1 MKKVYILLWLLLVS
15 LFPTFANAAGC
26 DSTFYGT
33 LRQWKQY
40 TFYDDFNANSS
51 DKWLWNRA
59 WEYTE
64 EYDYNNSSS
73 FPSFNWTTQLKN
85 ADYKVAKNTT
95 MTVIEADSKY
105 PILSVPASRSYN
117 NFVIKYTLTYS
128 TDEAGKNKYT
138 HTECKYYQISRCGD
152 GVVDSSY
159 GETCDPKDTSKS
171 WWWNGG
177 CDVSTCKP
185 ITVASPVCNSS
196 YNGKRVSS
204 LVDGDYLCS
213 EWTVSNFAY
222 SDSTHK
228 WTWKCGNAAWSVS
241 CSATKPYCGDWIK
254 DVWEACDPKDTTNK
268 SWWWNGWCS
277 DTCTAITVD
286 DPVCNSSYNGQR
298 VTSLANS
305 SALCTKWT
313 VKDFTYSDSTH
324 KWTWKCENT
333 LWKTKECSATK
344 PYCGDWIKDAW
355 EACDPKDT
363 SKSWWWNGGCSD
375 TCTAITVDDPV
386 CNSSYNGQRVTSLAN
401 SSALCTKWT
410 VKDFT
415 YSDSTHKWTWK
426 CENTLWKTKECSAT
440 KPYCGDGVRDANESC
455 DYKDTTNKAW
465 WWNGWCDNSC
475 EPIIESEWCDA
486 SFYRTLRYWKQYTF
500 YDEFNANSSDK
511 WLRGWTME
519 YDEEYDYNKSSSF
532 PKFGWTAELVNNN
545 YKVPKNTTMKVLEAD
560 SPYPILSVPAS
571 RSYNNLFIKYNIIY
585 STDSAWQNKY
595 WHSECVYYEISRCW
609 DGVLDTNYD
618 EVCDF
623 ADPNHTNWWNGW
635 CDSSCNPIT
644 VAWPVC
650 NSDYHGQRV
659 TDLTNGSYLCRE
671 WNVSD
676 FRYDEAT
683 HKWTWKCGNV
693 AWDVDC
699 RAIKPYCGDGIKD
712 AWETCDPADPT
723 QEWWWNDGCSL
734 TCEPKYLKWEPVI
747 EKTLQDK
754 VPVERTGQVLKW
766 TVKVTAK
773 WWDVTDFQIQD
784 RLPEALDYVSYKVVS
799 NNDNLTVTWPTWPV
813 KSGSNNIY
821 TWNVKWTLK
830 ENHVLTLEVETKVNK
845 MPKSEDDYLNIACVI
860 DDGKIDCDDDEPP
873 VKGGKLDVEKTL
885 ISENKYVT
893 HIWQEL
899 VWQITVTAKNWD
911 VEMEYIKDQ
920 LPSVLDYSGYKAVTV
935 PSWITVY
942 DPTLSSDKKE
952 ITWKTTWTLESWK
965 SIKLNVYTTVNK
977 MPEKTVE
984 NVACAKPQDW
994 EEECKPWYTYD
1005 LRIKKFVWNKQNNK
1019 RDKAMTWKV
1028 WETITYR
1035 IEFGNNGDESVRVKI
1050 KDYLPKWVRFIS
1062 GTLIVW
1068 KQTSEWWVGTWTFD
1082 MLYKWTEY
1090 KIDGVTINTYEI
1102 IFLNG
1107 KEKGILTIEGEIL
1120 NDTKNTT
1127 NFVCIF
1133 DENSDNKEPIAC
1145 DDAHHN
1151 ITDEVM
1157 CKKLDITTRSFG
1169 NGWWSTN
1176 VSCSTD
1182 GWKAKLIELDCGNG
1196 TVITWANISVLPWTC
1211 SYPSNSSSSSKSYSV
1226 QCKVDGKTTND
1237 CKSTVSVQ
1245 WKWWGGSDDPYCT
1258 RPEVSWSERVKTVV
1272 CSTDNDK
1279 RGEIKIDCGYWNQV
1293 YTSNWKVKS
1302 FTWTCDYTNAW
1313 YGTYKIRCW
1322 VDNRDIRESDCTRE
1336 VSYTKPWDCDD
1347 CPDRINGILSPMK
1360 CFNINA
1366 WNISVEEWEI
1376 LPFYWNIEKLDEKTV
1391 EDLRYVEWGNKNYGE
1406 QMFDKL
1412 LGQSCDRFG
1421 DIALNSMICYASVV
1435 DWYNNAI
1442 VKDKKFACLDA
1453 KWAKKDKV
1461 INAWINWQS
1470 CKYNGCQLMQ
1480 SYDPVDGTDYT
1491 FRSNAQIIEKLW
1503 VGVTNLNL
1511 WEYYVSLDRVEY
1523 LYCDWEKR
1531 TEWKSVNTTCRSNF
1545 VLTSPYTVQK
1555 TPSWNLKAST
1565 QTLYR
1570 FKPQVWGKIFSEY
1583 INAISTST
1591 YSKNTAV
1598 EDAMDK
1604 FIKKYEKLAV
1614 KVDTTKF
1621 WKDVVVKKVP
1631 WKDIYFLEWD
1641 AEFSSNGAKIDK
1653 PFTIVQT
1660 KWSTTIDGD
1669 LQYNMMLLTK
1679 NNITF
1684 KWNCTSDQA
1693 VKWIFYAWWRLYRA
1707 WANDKEEI
1715 EKNKSKD
1722 NTYWCDAWWLHIKWV
1737 LIWDNFDNLMKSSRS
1752 HIDGWW
1758 KSDGESRYWE
1768 NDLRTKVMNWA
1779 SVLIEYSPSVF
1790 TKSTMPPGAED
1801 FTTALSIY
1809 KQ

>member
-1 MKKVYILLWLLLVS
+1 M
-15 LFPTFANAAGC
+15 
-26 DSTFYGT
+26 D
-33 LRQWKQY
+33 
-40 TFYDDFNANSS
+40 
-51 DKWLWNRA
+51 
-59 WEYTE
+59 
-64 EYDYNNSSS
+64 
-73 FPSFNWTTQLKN
+73 
-85 ADYKVAKNTT
+85 
-95 MTVIEADSKY
+95 
-105 PILSVPASRSYN
+105 
-117 NFVIKYTLTYS
+117 
-128 TDEAGKNKYT
+128 
-138 HTECKYYQISRCGD
+138 
-152 GVVDSSY
+152 
-159 GETCDPKDTSKS
+159 
-171 WWWNGG
+171 
-177 CDVSTCKP
+177 
-185 ITVASPVCNSS
+185 SPVCSSS
-196 YNGKRVSS
+196 YNGKRLTSLSS
-204 LVDGDYLCS
+204 SNSLCS
-213 EWTVSNFAY
+213 
-222 SDSTHK
+222 K
-228 WTWKCGNAAWSVS
+228 WT
-241 CSATKPYCGDWIK
+241 I
-254 DVWEACDPKDTTNK
+254 
-268 SWWWNGWCS
+268 
-277 DTCTAITVD
+277 
-286 DPVCNSSYNGQR
+286 SS
-298 VTSLANS
+298 
-305 SALCTKWT
+305 
-313 VKDFTYSDSTH
+313 FTYSDSTH
-324 KWTWKCENT
+324 KWTWKCNNT
-333 LWKTKECSATK
+333 AWESVSCSATW
-344 PYCGDWIKDAW
+344 PYCGDGIKDSW
-355 EACDPKDT
+355 ETCDPKDT
-363 SKSWWWNGGCSD
+363 TNKSWWWNGGCSD
-375 TCTAITVDDPV
+375 TCTAITVDSPV
-386 CNSSYNGQRVTSLAN
+386 CSSSYNEKRLTSLSSSN
-401 SSALCTKWT
+401 SLCSKWT
-410 VKDFT
+410 ISDFT

-426 CENTLWKTKECSAT
+426 CNNTLWEKVDCSAT
-440 KPYCGDGVRDANESC
+440 KPYCGDGVRDADESC
-455 DYKDTTNKAW
+455 DYKDTSKLW

-475 EPIIESEWCDA
+475 EPIIESEWCDE
-486 SFYRTLRYWKQYTF
+486 SFYNTLRYGRQYTF
-500 YDEFNANSSDK
+500 YDDFHANSSDK
-511 WLRGWTME
+511 WLWNWNME
-519 YDEEYDYNKSSSF
+519 YQEQYDYNKSSDF
-532 PKFGWTAELVNNN
+532 PQFGWTTQLINNN
-545 YKVPKNTTMKVLEAD
+545 YKVAKNTTMRVLEA
-560 SPYPILSVPAS
+560 SSKYPILAVPAS
-571 RSYNNLFIKYNIIY
+571 RSYDNLFIKYTLTY
-585 STDSAWQNKY
+585 STDEAWKNKY
-595 WHSECVYYEISRCW
+595 WHSECAYYEISRCG
-609 DGVLDTNYD
+609 DGVLDIAWPSDQRESET
-618 EVCDF
+618 CDP

-635 CDSSCNPIT
+635 CNSSCEPIT
-644 VAWPVC
+644 VVWPVC
-650 NSDYHGQRV
+650 NSDYHWQR
-659 TDLTNGSYLCRE
+659 TGDLINWSYLCRE
-671 WNVSD
+671 WDVSE
-676 FRYDEAT
+676 FKYDEGT
-683 HKWTWKCGNV
+683 HKWTWKCSNV
-693 AWDVDC
+693 AWEEDC
-699 RAIKPYCGDGIKD
+699 RAIKPYCGDGVLD
-712 AWETCDPADPT
+712 EWETCDPADPNHT
-723 QEWWWNDGCSL
+723 NWWSDGCSL
-734 TCEPKYLKWEPVI
+734 TCEPKYLAGEPVI
-747 EKTLQDK
+747 EKTLQDPI
-754 VPVERTGQVLKW
+754 PVEYTGQVLKW

-799 NNDNLTVTWPTWPV
+799 NADNLTVTWPVWPV
-813 KSGSNNIY
+813 KSWSNNIY

-845 MPKSEDDYLNIACVI
+845 MPKSDDDYLNIACVI
-860 DDGKIDCDDDEPP
+860 DDGKIDCDEDEPP
-873 VKGGKLDVEKTL
+873 VKNGEPVIEKTL
-885 ISENKYVT
+885 QEKVPVEYTGQTLKWTVKVTAKWWDVTDFQIQDRLPEALDYVSYKVVSNADKLTVTWPTWPVKSGSNNIYTWDVKWTLKESHTLTLEVETKVNKMPKSDDDYLNIACVIDDGKIDCDEDEPPVKNGEPVIEKTLQEKVPVEYTGQTLKWTVKVTAKWWDVTDFQIQDRLPEALDYVSYKVVSNADKLTVTWPTWPVKSGSNNIYTWDVKWTLKESHTLTLEVETKVNKMPKSDDDYLNIACVIDDGKEISCGEDEPPVTKWELEILKTLVSKDKYVT
-893 HIWQEL
+893 HTWQEL
-899 VWQITVTAKNWD
+899 EWKITVTAKNWD
-911 VEMEYIKDQ
+911 VEMEYIKDK
-920 LPSVLDYSGYKAVTV
+920 LPDVLDYSGYKKWSV
-935 PSWITVY
+935 PSWITINK
-942 DPTLSSDKKE
+942 PTLSSDKKE
-952 ITWKTTWTLESWK
+952 ITWKVTWTLMSGN
-965 SIKLNVYTTVNK
+965 SIELHVYTTVNK
-977 MPEKTVE
+977 MPEKIVE

-994 EEECKPWYTYD
+994 DEECKPWHTYD
-1005 LRIKKFVWNKQNNK
+1005 LWIEKFVWNKQNNK

-1028 WETITYR
+1028 WETITYQIR
-1035 IEFGNNGDESVRVKI
+1035 FWNNGNESVRVKI

-1068 KQTSEWWVGTWTFD
+1068 KQTTEWWVGTWTFD
-1082 MLYKWTEY
+1082 MVYNGTEY
-1090 KIDGVTINTYEI
+1090 KIDGVTINSYES

-1107 KEKGILTIEGEIL
+1107 KEQWILTIEGEIL

-1182 GWKAKLIELDCGNG
+1182 WWQAELIELDCGNG
-1196 TVITWANISVLPWTC
+1196 TIITWANISVLPWTC

-1226 QCKVDGKTTND
+1226 QCKVDWKTTSD
-1237 CKSTVSVQ
+1237 CKWTVSVQ
-1245 WKWWGGSDDPYCT
+1245 WQWWNGWSDPYCT
-1258 RPEVSWSERVKTVV
+1258 KPTLTWSDRVKTVV
-1272 CSTDNDK
+1272 CETDNG
-1279 RGEIKIDCGYWNQV
+1279 RSWEIKIDCGYWNQV
-1293 YTSNWKVKS
+1293 YTSDWKVKS
-1302 FTWTCDYTNAW
+1302 FTWTCDYTNAG
-1313 YGTYKIRCW
+1313 YGTYKIRCR
-1322 VDNRDIRESDCTRE
+1322 VDNRDIRESECSSEVKYTQPWWPSWGWCSDCGE
-1336 VSYTKPWDCDD
+1336 
-1347 CPDRINGILSPMK
+1347 RINKILSPMK

-1391 EDLRYVEWGNKNYGE
+1391 EDLRYVEWGNKNYWD
-1406 QMFDKL
+1406 QMYDKL

-1442 VKDKKFACLDA
+1442 VKDKRFACLDA

-1503 VGVTNLNL
+1503 VDVTNLNL

-1565 QTLYR
+1565 QTLSR
-1570 FKPQVWGKIFSEY
+1570 FKPQAWGKIFSEY
-1583 INAISTST
+1583 INAISTSS

-1621 WKDVVVKKVP
+1621 WKDVEVKKVP

-1693 VKWIFYAWWRLYRA
+1693 VKWIFYAWWKLYRA
-1707 WANDKEEI
+1707 WANDKEGI

-1768 NDLRTKVMNWA
+1768 NDLRTKVMDGA